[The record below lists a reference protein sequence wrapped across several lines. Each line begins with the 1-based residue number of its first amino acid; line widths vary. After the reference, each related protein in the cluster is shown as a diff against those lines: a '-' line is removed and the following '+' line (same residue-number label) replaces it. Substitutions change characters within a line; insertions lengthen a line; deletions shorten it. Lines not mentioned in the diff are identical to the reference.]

1 MTPSSSNERSTG
13 TTPAIEEEMT
23 LAAGSADGLDDP
35 SLLTPLDADRAA
47 QTLAQAGFV
56 TESGEPPTAQDL
68 TVDQGELAHVTEA
81 AQLMT
86 LGYAGTLRA
95 LHIEPAIGDAAAW
108 TEVVVALRRFADESG
123 ARFLSDDEF
132 NADMD
137 EDEDER

>member
-1 MTPSSSNERSTG
+1 MTPSSSNEQSTG
-13 TTPAIEEEMT
+13 TPAVEEEMT

-56 TESGEPPTAQDL
+56 AESGQPLTAQDL
-68 TVDQGELAHVTEA
+68 TVDQGEFAHVTEA
-81 AQLMT
+81 AQLQS

-95 LHIEPAIGDAAAW
+95 LHIEPTMGDAAAW

-137 EDEDER
+137 EDEDEE